1 MLKPV
6 RSHVKPTIIFFPDD
20 VERFNE
26 WVDWCRENIA
36 PKANLPWTSS
46 GRIDTSKTRLG
57 SYYGLAPHGHEY
69 VIELVIYHEVGLAR
83 LQIKIANFNK
93 QNSEQKESLLTPFRQ
108 FERGILSRLDIN
120 IESYYQEKPNIVCS
134 PHSGTRRVSA
144 APCEIPTR
152 RIPELTA
159 QQQSILPILISH
171 MGERFTTAISSEWCG
186 KKVAPATLASLARQS
201 ILKCVSKAP
210 NVYVFMAKDWLEWNQ
225 QQDKVCEKFTMHELD
240 DEWAMS
246 YSELCQYLISKYG
259 NVNGSYFID
268 SNYDTVNT
276 AIKRPADGLYIHHI
290 DENKY
295 IQLTSPEYIRLQQA
309 PFECQEKE
317 HLVYCNWLEHIVL
330 HYKIFTEYNNRPDKP
345 IITINDETS
354 PVILGLG
361 GIVNYMVPQIND
373 YYLFGTNKEK
383 YIRWDKAVYDNL
395 VKRLE
400 ETLDFPNL
408 STLSFALVDVQQE
421 RKFVE

>member
-1 MLKPV
+1 MNLELYWAPMLKPV

-93 QNSEQKESLLTPFRQ
+93 QGSEQKNLLRDSFLQ
-108 FERGILSRLDIN
+108 FEEDVLRRLDIN
-120 IESYYQEKPNIVCS
+120 IESYYQEKSNIVCG
-134 PHSGTRRVSA
+134 PHPGTTRRRTNTT
-144 APCEIPTR
+144 PCDTPTR
-152 RIPELTA
+152 RIPELTV
-159 QQQSILPILISH
+159 QQQSLLPILISH
-171 MGERFTTAISSEWCG
+171 MNEKFTTTIISKWYG
-186 KKVAPATLASLARQS
+186 KKIYPQTLVSLAKHG
-201 ILKCVSKAP
+201 ILKCVDKAP
-210 NVYVFMAKDWLEWNQ
+210 NTYVFIAKDWLEWNQ

-240 DEWAMS
+240 DEWAMP

-309 PFECQEKE
+309 PFKCQEKE

-330 HYKIFTEYNNRPDKP
+330 HYKIFIEYNSRPDKP

-395 VKRLE
+395 IKRLE
-400 ETLDFPNL
+400 TLGLPNL
-408 STLSFALVDVQQE
+408 STSSFALC
-421 RKFVE
+421 